1 MLTKSELIFY
11 YYRLGFRGIY
21 LDLFNQFVKIC
32 SIPYETLPIKRLTSD
47 DVEAVKKLS
56 SYIKNTVDIINIKAS
71 VLLQKDDD
79 RVPEG
84 SQVVAYNGVDKTT
97 LNLSGANVLFQLNA
111 SASNALQSAIL
122 GSSVTNT
129 SVSEKQLLSYKTVLQ
144 LREIA
149 AKKKLRLPAKL
160 QKKEEIVDYIYEK
173 IMQNDDT
180 SCVISSSETHTIEDE
195 SNTLPA
201 NKKSRL
207 NETVISSSLV
217 TKSSTDEEKRLLSC
231 KTISQLKEIAN
242 HNNLRVTSRMH
253 KDDIV
258 SYICDNLN

>member
-1 MLTKSELIFY
+1 M
-11 YYRLGFRGIY
+11 
-21 LDLFNQFVKIC
+21 FNQFVKIC
-32 SIPYETLPIKRLTSD
+32 SVPYETLPIKRLTSD
-47 DVEAVKKLS
+47 DVEAVRKLS
-56 SYIKNTVDIINIKAS
+56 SYIKNAVDIINVKAS
-71 VLLQKDDD
+71 VLLQRDDD

-84 SQVVAYNGVDKTT
+84 SQVIAYNGVDKTT
-97 LNLSGANVLFQLNA
+97 LNSSGSKVLFQVNA
-111 SASNALQSAIL
+111 SASNELQSAIL

-129 SVSEKQLLSYKTVLQ
+129 SISERQLLSCKTVLQ

-173 IMQNDDT
+173 IRQNDDE
-180 SCVISSSETHTIEDE
+180 SCVISSSKTQTIVDE
-195 SNTLPA
+195 STTLPA

-207 NETVISSSLV
+207 EETVISGSLV
-217 TKSSTDEEKRLLSC
+217 TKTFMDEEKSLLSC

-242 HNNLRVTSRMH
+242 QNNLRVTSRMH

-258 SYICDNLN
+258 SYIYDNLNYAKLK